1 MSNFVI
7 TACSTSDLWED
18 YTKERNIQLFPYS
31 YILSGKE
38 YSDDFGKSMPIKTF
52 YQRVRDGEMPST
64 SMINVQ
70 TYTDYFEPILAS
82 GKDILHI
89 EFSSGLSGS
98 CSNAKNAAKELNGKY
113 PNQIYVVDS
122 LCASLGYGL
131 LVHYA
136 LNLRDEGKSLEEI
149 RTWLEENKLRLN
161 HWFTVDDLNHLKRGG
176 RVSGVTAFLGTML
189 SIKPVL
195 NVDDDGHL
203 IPREKARG
211 RKKAIV
217 ELVNKMKERIVDPD
231 GQMIFIC
238 QGDCIDDAEFLAA
251 KIKETFPGVLD
262 VKIGY
267 TGPVIGAHS
276 GPGTLAV
283 FFMGDRRQ

>member
-1 MSNFVI
+1 MSDFVI

-18 YTKERNIQLFPYS
+18 YTKERNIELLPYS
-31 YILSGKE
+31 FIMSGKE
-38 YSDDFGKSMPIKTF
+38 YDDDFGQSMPIKTF
-52 YQRVRDGEMPST
+52 YQRVREGEMPST

-70 TYTDYFEPILAS
+70 TYTEFFEPILAS
-82 GKDILHI
+82 GRDILHI
-89 EFSSGLSGS
+89 EFSSGLTGS
-98 CSNAKNAAKELNGKY
+98 FANAKSAAQELNSKY
-113 PNQIYVVDS
+113 TSQIHLVDS

-136 LNLRDEGKSLEEI
+136 LDLRDAGRTLEEI
-149 RTWLEENKLRLN
+149 QSWLEDNKLRLN

-203 IPREKARG
+203 IPREKSRG
-211 RKKAIV
+211 RKKAIL
-217 ELVNKMKERIVDPD
+217 ELVNKMKERIQEPD
-231 GQMIFIC
+231 GQMVFIC
-238 QGDCIDDAEFLAA
+238 QGDCIDDAEFLKS